1 MSGHVTRESFQ
12 ARLLGIMDR
21 KDHWAWP
28 YFSGERV
35 TREHLLIHYR
45 QEWAVYVRD
54 FPVFLARI
62 YGKGPPAEVR
72 ALLAENIYEEET
84 GRLSLGHSH
93 PSLFLKMM
101 QGLGFAPESFDHV
114 DLLPASR
121 TYRAWLDRMSAQPRW
136 VLGAAALTIFVEGSV
151 KDRQELMGSTA
162 ERSPQEIEEAVAAHP
177 LARVHG
183 LPPPALDLIRAHQMV
198 ERGHREAAYRMV
210 LDHAAGAEEQ
220 DAVLSEVETGLS
232 LWLQYRDGVAYACGL
247 KKPEG

>member
-1 MSGHVTRESFQ
+1 MGGQATRENFQ

-21 KDHWAWP
+21 KNHWAWP
-28 YFSGERV
+28 YFSGEGV
-35 TREHLLIHYR
+35 TKEHLLIHYR

-54 FPVFLARI
+54 FPVLLARI
-62 YGKGPPAEVR
+62 YGHGPPAGVR

-101 QGLGFAPESFDHV
+101 QGLGFAPESFDQV
-114 DLLPASR
+114 DLLPASS
-121 TYRAWLDRMSAQPRW
+121 TYRAWLDRVSAQPRW
-136 VLGAAALTIFVEGSV
+136 VLGAAALTIFVEGSI
-151 KDRQELMGSTA
+151 KDRRELAGPASGP
-162 ERSPQEIEEAVAAHP
+162 SPQEIEQALAAHP
-177 LARVHG
+177 LARFHG

-210 LDHAAGAEEQ
+210 LDHAVEAEEQ
-220 DAVLSEVETGLS
+220 AAVSAELEAGLS

-247 KKPEG
+247 KQA

>member
-1 MSGHVTRESFQ
+1 MDGHVTRENFQ

-21 KDHWAWP
+21 KNHWAWP

-35 TREHLLIHYR
+35 TKEHLLIHYR

-62 YGKGPPAEVR
+62 YGQGPPAEVR

-84 GRLSLGHSH
+84 GRLSLGESH
-93 PSLFLKMM
+93 PNLFLKMM
-101 QGLGFAPESFDHV
+101 QGLGFTPDAFDHV

-121 TYRAWLDRMSAQPRW
+121 TYRRWLDDMSTQPRW
-136 VLGAAALTIFVEGSV
+136 VLGAAALTIFVEGSI
-151 KDRQELMGSTA
+151 KDRQELTGSHP
-162 ERSPQEIEEAVAAHP
+162 ELSPQEIDRAVAAHP
-177 LARVHG
+177 LARFHG

-198 ERGHREAAYRMV
+198 ERGHRQAAYRMV
-210 LDHAAGAEEQ
+210 LDHAVEAEEQ
-220 DAVLSEVETGLS
+220 DAVVSELEVGLN

-247 KKPEG
+247 KQA